1 MRKRWAVSVLTAVF
15 AIGAWS
21 AADADTVTLTGG
33 TLQFYFGDLGS
44 VNLIGAGFNVSSTT
58 ASGGFPISVAPGGV
72 VDFSTDVGLSNWGPA
87 LVDGTQLH
95 GDPSGPGAGRL
106 WITGNIHV
114 SAVPFI
120 APPPSGFTGGFGA
133 PVTLSGVVTGYFT
146 ADLSQPPLFRMNVSG
161 SGIAGGPYRQI
172 GSGGSAV
179 YLDNCC
185 AAVTIDD
192 PAPSPNPEPA
202 SMLLL
207 GTGMIGFLG
216 QRAWRRRRNE

>member
-33 TLQFYFGDLGS
+33 TLQFFLGDPGS
-44 VNLIGAGFNVSSTT
+44 AKLIGAGFDVSSA

-72 VDFSTDVGLSNWGPA
+72 VDFSTDVALSNWGPA
-87 LVDGTQLH
+87 LVNGMQLH

-120 APPPSGFTGGFGA
+120 APPPSGFTGSFDA
-133 PVTLSGVVTGYFT
+133 RVTFSGIVTGYFT
-146 ADLSQPPLFRMNVSG
+146 ADLSQPPLFSMNVSG
-161 SGIAGGPYRQI
+161 SGSAAGNYRQI
-172 GSGGSAV
+172 GSGGNAS